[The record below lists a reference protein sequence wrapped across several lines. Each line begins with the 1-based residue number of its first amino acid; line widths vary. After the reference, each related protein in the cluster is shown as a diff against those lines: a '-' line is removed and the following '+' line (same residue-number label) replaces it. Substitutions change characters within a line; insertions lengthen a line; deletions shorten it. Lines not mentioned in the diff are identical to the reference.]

1 MMTALHKNEFVP
13 TPLHRA
19 LDQITALK
27 IEVQG
32 LERRLRRDTHCSAR
46 PSAEREVTVAGLSH
60 IAQHLDTLS
69 DLLPE
74 IERESPQIGGPR
86 EPAPQLLPDPYQLE
100 PRMRSSS

>member
-13 TPLHRA
+13 TSLHRA

-32 LERRLRRDTHCSAR
+32 LERRLQRGAHCSAL
-46 PSAEREVTVAGLSH
+46 PSAERQVTIAGLSH
-60 IAQHLDTLS
+60 IAQHLDTLC

-74 IERESPQIGGPR
+74 IETESPEIAASR
-86 EPAPQLLPDPYQLE
+86 EPAPQLFPQPHQLE
-100 PRMRSSS
+100 SRARSFS